1 MPELLPT
8 CAPLYPWLLD
18 RCYRNLRVV
27 RNPADPFSLRHD
39 GQEIEIASRSTDP
52 STDINIMLIRRDG
65 PPDDRWVCWCRS
77 SNYRVDLLHFATR
90 AVVLDALAFIG
101 HARPWALGRCWSTLT
116 DEQAARVTAEAVRAV
131 GADPKRAAKAIPFGV
146 LSEWITPEELAEGS
160 KPPRSHRF
168 GVAVEWRVLV
178 LGNDDG
184 GRYSGL
190 FPAGWI
196 ADFRAPKD
204 VRYMGDERGE
214 EGKAAADEAATASG
228 ALLWEQITPPEK
240 ADAP

>member
-1 MPELLPT
+1 MPELLSPF
-8 CAPLYPWLLD
+8 APLYPWLDACTLS
-18 RCYRNLRVV
+18 LA
-27 RNPADPFSLRHD
+27 PIDPPFNVSDLAVDCRD
-39 GQEIEIASRSTDP
+39 IANRLAILQT
-52 STDINIMLIRRDG
+52 L
-65 PPDDRWVCWCRS
+65 
-77 SNYRVDLLHFATR
+77 ATHGCCHR
-90 AVVLDALAFIG
+90 L
-101 HARPWALGRCWSTLT
+101 PWALGGIWSSLT
-116 DEQAARVTAEAVRAV
+116 DEQAGRVTAAIVRAI
-131 GADPKRAAKAIPFGV
+131 GADPKRPAKAIPFGV

-168 GVAVEWRVLV
+168 GVAVKWRVLV

-196 ADFRAPKD
+196 ADFRAPED